1 MKKQKRT
8 WLAERRKAAGFKSS
22 RSFAKEVGLSP
33 SYYYEIESGV
43 KNPGGRAAFLIS
55 NALGFDMAVFY
66 AQNVR
71 LKSTEQ
77 A

>member
-1 MKKQKRT
+1 MKKEKRT
-8 WLAERRKAAGFKSS
+8 WLAERRKAAGFKSI
-22 RSFAKEVGLSP
+22 RSFAQSIGLSP

-55 NALGFDMAVFY
+55 NALDFDMSVFY

-71 LKSTEQ
+71 SKSTEG